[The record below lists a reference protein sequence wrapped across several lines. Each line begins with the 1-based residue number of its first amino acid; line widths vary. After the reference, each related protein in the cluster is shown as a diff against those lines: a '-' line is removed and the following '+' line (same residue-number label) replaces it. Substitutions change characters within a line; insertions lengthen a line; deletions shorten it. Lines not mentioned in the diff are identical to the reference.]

1 VGFELAGLVSALAFV
16 AGELSTEGSSARGGR
31 PMAQTFLRI
40 VVDGFHA
47 DEFDFAAALQ
57 RKPGADIAAFDDFI
71 SAGASTEERR
81 ARELDASR
89 QRMESA
95 GTFVLTRF
103 ADALSSDGF
112 PTPTTFDDPT
122 NVGFCFVKAG
132 AADLVNLVPATEAER
147 EQNRRVKF
155 LAIQFSAQAQPLTFG
170 EQNLDRSVA

>member
-1 VGFELAGLVSALAFV
+1 
-16 AGELSTEGSSARGGR
+16 
-31 PMAQTFLRI
+31 MAQTFLRI

-71 SAGASTEERR
+71 SALVVAEEGAGATGDIFWSVTIIGHADRYDVPGASTEERR

-103 ADALSSDGF
+103 ADALSADGF